1 MKWATKQSK
10 SPKAMAR
17 RFFKS
22 KAKNFGLK
30 NATSKYVLFVD
41 SDVELTRDVV
51 GECVDLIKR
60 DEKIGGVIIP
70 ERSVGKSF
78 WAKVR
83 NFERGF
89 YVGTEVESARF
100 FKRDLV
106 EKVKGFDEDVVFFEE
121 STLPQKI
128 KNWATT
134 LRQE

>member
-1 MKWATKQSK
+1 
-10 SPKAMAR
+10 MAR

-70 ERSVGKSF
+70 EKSVDKSF
-78 WAKVR
+78 WI
-83 NFERGF
+83 
-89 YVGTEVESARF
+89 
-100 FKRDLV
+100 
-106 EKVKGFDEDVVFFEE
+106 KGKELREE
-121 STLPQKI
+121 LLHQGG
-128 KNWATT
+128 
-134 LRQE
+134 